1 MLQDKTMKHSTLL
14 LLAALLSLSG
24 CAEQQ
29 QNPEQTMAPHAGHG
43 TTGSTTTEN
52 EPASSELAKGDSL
65 SQSYDFKISPQS
77 PIQAGKAAK
86 LTLLITEK
94 PNNAPVGDL
103 IESHERLMHVIVISS
118 DMTYFQHV
126 HPTVIGPGKLE
137 VTADFPKPGR
147 YIVFAQFSRR
157 SGDEATVR
165 QILNVGSAAE
175 SKPALQVD
183 ADKTK
188 TMDGYTFKLLNYP
201 KRTNQ
206 MEMLSVSVEKNG
218 KPVERIETYLGAG
231 GHAVVIGEST
241 ESFLHV
247 HPATEAK
254 GGVYQPPI
262 EFHTTIP
269 KAGLYK
275 MWAQFKIDGKV
286 RTADFTFEAK

>member
-1 MLQDKTMKHSTLL
+1 
-14 LLAALLSLSG
+14 
-24 CAEQQ
+24 
-29 QNPEQTMAPHAGHG
+29 
-43 TTGSTTTEN
+43 
-52 EPASSELAKGDSL
+52 
-65 SQSYDFKISPQS
+65 
-77 PIQAGKAAK
+77 
-86 LTLLITEK
+86 
-94 PNNAPVGDL
+94 
-103 IESHERLMHVIVISS
+103 
-118 DMTYFQHV
+118 
-126 HPTVIGPGKLE
+126 
-137 VTADFPKPGR
+137 
-147 YIVFAQFSRR
+147 
-157 SGDEATVR
+157 
-165 QILNVGSAAE
+165 
-175 SKPALQVD
+175 
-183 ADKTK
+183 
-188 TMDGYTFKLLNYP
+188 MDGYTFKLLNYP